1 MTDISSIRQLV
12 SAARSRILLI
22 CPECGQEHTEFA
34 DKLRGSRFF
43 ACTGEACDYRFDL
56 VAGPQGTV
64 VQRLVH
70 AWRRL
75 FTALLPAGWSRSPVR
90 SFSAER

>member
-1 MTDISSIRQLV
+1 MSNIRQLV

-22 CPECGQEHTEFA
+22 CPDCGQEHMEFA

-43 ACTGEACDYRFDL
+43 SCIGDECGYRFDL
-56 VAGPQGTV
+56 ISGPQGGPL
-64 VQRLVH
+64 QRFVY

-75 FTALLPAGWSRSPVR
+75 FAAFLPAG
-90 SFSAER
+90 